1 MIKKIKLIT
10 GTIYVYKNSKL
21 VLNDIDGQD
30 KKIVSIKLAPALSL
44 VSEFGSWWTS
54 WGYDRDPD

>member
-30 KKIVSIKLAPALSL
+30 KKNREDKIMMRVRCEASQIF
-44 VSEFGSWWTS
+44 VIWINWNGS
-54 WGYDRDPD
+54 

>member
-30 KKIVSIKLAPALSL
+30 KKIRDDKIMTRVSAGL
-44 VSEFGSWWTS
+44 VRYS
-54 WGYDRDPD
+54 